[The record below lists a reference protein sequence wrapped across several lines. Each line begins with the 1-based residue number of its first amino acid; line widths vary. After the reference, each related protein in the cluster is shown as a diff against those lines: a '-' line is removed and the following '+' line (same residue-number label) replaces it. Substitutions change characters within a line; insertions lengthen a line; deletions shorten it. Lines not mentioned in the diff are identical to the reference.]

1 MARRPSLTFSHLV
14 SLVELIGHSH
24 SLTDTSHLT
33 QPGFWGSDRVTEEA
47 TKWHSLCSLMATPL
61 CSDGTSCMVL
71 RDLMYQLSVL
81 GFSVKNSFTMKLLPA
96 V

>member
-47 TKWHSLCSLMATPL
+47 LIMWPQNGTP
-61 CSDGTSCMVL
+61 CV
-71 RDLMYQLSVL
+71 
-81 GFSVKNSFTMKLLPA
+81 A
-96 V
+96 